1 MKAKPE
7 VQQKQIETKMA
18 AVNKKIETFFLVL
31 VCVLLDTGSGTFLD
45 EQVSSIKP
53 PSRPISV

>member
-18 AVNKKIETFFLVL
+18 EVNKKIETFFLVL
-31 VCVLLDTGSGTFLD
+31 VCALLDTGSGTFLD
-45 EQVSSIKP
+45 E
-53 PSRPISV
+53 